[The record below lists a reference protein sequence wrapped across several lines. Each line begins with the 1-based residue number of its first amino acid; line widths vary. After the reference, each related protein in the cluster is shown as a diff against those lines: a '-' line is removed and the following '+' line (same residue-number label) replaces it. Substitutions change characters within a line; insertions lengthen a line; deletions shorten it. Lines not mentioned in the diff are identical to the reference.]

1 MISIAIDGPAGAG
14 KSTMAKKLAAKLQYI
29 YVDTGA
35 LYRSIG
41 YYVIQKGKDPGLE
54 ADVESCLPEIQ
65 IELQFIDNT
74 QHVFLNGEDVSD
86 RIRTAE
92 MSMAASKVSAFPAV
106 RKFLFDIQRSFAK
119 KYNIVMDGRDIGT
132 VVLPNA
138 KLKIFLTASA
148 EDRAKRRYDEMIEK
162 GQDVTYEA
170 VLEDLKQRDYND
182 THREIS
188 PLKPAEDSVLVDT
201 TGLTLDEGVMKIL
214 EVVESVIH

>member
-54 ADVESCLPEIQ
+54 TDVESCLPEIQ